1 MRIRD
6 DQLLKQYLH
15 DNNYEQ
21 AIIILKKKLNTEY
34 TTAIAVRLLNCLREL
49 KRDNEAEELL
59 LEMIEKLPDES

>member
-1 MRIRD
+1 
-6 DQLLKQYLH
+6 LH

-49 KRDNEAEELL
+49 KRDKEAEELL
-59 LEMIEKLPDES
+59 LEMSYCKE

>member
-49 KRDNEAEELL
+49 KRDNEAE
-59 LEMIEKLPDES
+59 